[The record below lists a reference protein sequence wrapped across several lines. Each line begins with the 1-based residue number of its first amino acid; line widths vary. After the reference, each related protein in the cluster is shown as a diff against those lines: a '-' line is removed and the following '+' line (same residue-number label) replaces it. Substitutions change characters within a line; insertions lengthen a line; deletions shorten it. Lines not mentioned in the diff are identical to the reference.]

1 MIEWSSFNI
10 SKKAAYFDKIYCQ
23 HIGNTFINIDNYY
36 SLNFHSISQS
46 SEQNK
51 MTSHNLAVVFGPT
64 LFRVPENENLLTSQ
78 GQINAFVG
86 ILISEF
92 YQIFPDEP
100 SEKEF
105 DDNIDG
111 DGKLSADDG
120 IEDDTNQTEDELS
133 DDGKIL
139 ILLFLFVI

>member
-1 MIEWSSFNI
+1 
-10 SKKAAYFDKIYCQ
+10 
-23 HIGNTFINIDNYY
+23 
-36 SLNFHSISQS
+36 
-46 SEQNK
+46 

-64 LFRVPENENLLTSQ
+64 LFRVPDNENLLTSQ

-86 ILISEF
+86 ILICEF

-105 DDNIDG
+105 DDSPDG
-111 DGKLSADDG
+111 DRKLSADDG

-133 DDGKIL
+133 DDGKISIFL
-139 ILLFLFVI
+139 IFILVL

>member
-1 MIEWSSFNI
+1 
-10 SKKAAYFDKIYCQ
+10 
-23 HIGNTFINIDNYY
+23 
-36 SLNFHSISQS
+36 
-46 SEQNK
+46 

-64 LFRVPENENLLTSQ
+64 LFRVPDNENLLTSQ

-86 ILISEF
+86 ILICEF

-100 SEKEF
+100 AESEFE
-105 DDNIDG
+105 DNTDG
-111 DGKLSADDG
+111 DRKSSADDG

-139 ILLFLFVI
+139 FSFSFVLFFVSQTTFL